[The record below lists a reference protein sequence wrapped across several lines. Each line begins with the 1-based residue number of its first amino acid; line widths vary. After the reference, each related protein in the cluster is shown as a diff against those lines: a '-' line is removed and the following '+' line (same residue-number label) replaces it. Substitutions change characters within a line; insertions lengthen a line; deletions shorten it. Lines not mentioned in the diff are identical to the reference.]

1 MPGLNSG
8 LADVYLELGKILNQ
22 PQLFG
27 LGERAPAALV
37 QALMQWRAILRDEMA
52 RENPVSGDY
61 LADELSQD
69 ADRPALCAFLKA
81 GDVHH

>member
-1 MPGLNSG
+1 MPGLKSG

-27 LGERAPAALV
+27 LGERPPEPLV
-37 QALMQWRAILRDEMA
+37 QVLIRLRGTLRDEIA
-52 RENPVSGDY
+52 RERALSGDY

-69 ADRPALCAFLKA
+69 ADSPAW
-81 GDVHH
+81 GRRD

>member
-1 MPGLNSG
+1 MPGLKSG

-27 LGERAPAALV
+27 LGERPPEPLLQV
-37 QALMQWRAILRDEMA
+37 LMRLRGTLRDEMA
-52 RENPVSGDY
+52 RENALSGDY

-69 ADRPALCAFLKA
+69 ADRPIC
-81 GDVHH
+81 GQ

>member
-1 MPGLNSG
+1 MPGLKSG

-27 LGERAPAALV
+27 LGERAPEPLV
-37 QALMQWRAILRDEMA
+37 QVLMRLRAKLRDEIA
-52 RENPVSGDY
+52 RENAVSADY

-69 ADRPALCAFLKA
+69 ADRPA
-81 GDVHH
+81 

>member
-1 MPGLNSG
+1 MPGLKSR

-27 LGERAPAALV
+27 LGDQAPQPLV
-37 QALMQWRAILRDEMA
+37 EVFMRWRAILRDEIA
-52 RENPVSGDY
+52 RENAVSGDY

-69 ADRPALCAFLKA
+69 ADRPA
-81 GDVHH
+81 